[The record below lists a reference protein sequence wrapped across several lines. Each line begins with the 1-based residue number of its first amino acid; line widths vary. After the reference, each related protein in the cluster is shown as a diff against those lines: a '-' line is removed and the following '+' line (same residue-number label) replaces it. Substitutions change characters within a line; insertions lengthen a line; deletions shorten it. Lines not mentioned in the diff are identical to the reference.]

1 FAQQRLW
8 FLDRMEGGNTTAYT
22 IPVVLL
28 LKGPLDVTI
37 AKRSLNEISRRHE
50 SLRTTFDVRP
60 SDGTVEQIIHPCA
73 PVELTLIDI
82 SVEPEPLEEARRLAI
97 QEAKTTFDLRVGPL
111 FRAKVLKLGDRDWVL
126 LLTMHHIISDGWSV
140 NLVINELA
148 ALYEAY
154 SRGEPSPLVE
164 LQVQYADFAHWQRER
179 VSGELLDNQMA
190 YWREWLRG
198 PLPVL
203 ELPTRNSRPSA
214 HSLRGSVRV
223 WQLSEHSS
231 QASMKLSRSL
241 GATPFM
247 VLIAAF
253 VTLLYRYTGQE
264 DLLVGTPIA
273 NRNRREIEDIIGL
286 FINTLVFRISF
297 SGRPSVRGLLARVKE
312 AALGAYAHQEVPFE
326 KLVED
331 LQPERD

>member
-1 FAQQRLW
+1 
-8 FLDRMEGGNTTAYT
+8 
-22 IPVVLL
+22 
-28 LKGPLDVTI
+28 
-37 AKRSLNEISRRHE
+37 
-50 SLRTTFDVRP
+50 
-60 SDGTVEQIIHPCA
+60 
-73 PVELTLIDI
+73 
-82 SVEPEPLEEARRLAI
+82 
-97 QEAKTTFDLRVGPL
+97 
-111 FRAKVLKLGDRDWVL
+111 
-126 LLTMHHIISDGWSV
+126 
-140 NLVINELA
+140 
-148 ALYEAY
+148 
-154 SRGEPSPLVE
+154 
-164 LQVQYADFAHWQRER
+164 
-179 VSGELLDNQMA
+179 
-190 YWREWLRG
+190 

-331 LQPERD
+331 LQPERDISRTPLFQVMFVLQPPMPDWKTTELRIKPWVLEGSTSKFEMTLSIIEEADGRLQGWLEYNTDLFEASTIERLIGHYETLLSAMAADPEQPVATLPLLTQRESRRILLEWNDTAAAYSPEKRMHELVEV